1 MEIVIPITCI
11 LVAGLLIAL
20 FIVKKKSENDVVIA
34 NKQSMVSQSTDLIP
48 KFEELSLATKI
59 DESKLIEIKDTK
71 LIQRFVDHVPNAGMA
86 LNNLNNAKQYHGFA
100 KNGGKLYQ
108 VVIPRGAVLDKSRE
122 MAGASRASFRG
133 LDNKIRGNA
142 NLIPADE
149 LANKVA
155 ITNVANAGYNL
166 AAVVVGQHYMAEIDA
181 KLESISND
189 IANITA
195 FQENEYLAKV
205 EALVAKVHEFSKF
218 QFEILENNELRNER
232 IASLQQAKDACS
244 ELLGQANHSIEN
256 ILRESIATY
265 KDYENKLTKANGWYQ
280 YQKILFELLCRISE
294 LDHALHLGSVSKE
307 HCYERC
313 ALYSKPVESCRVEL
327 SEWHKT
333 NEAQFKID
341 IESSKRKR
349 TGFEAVL
356 VKPFAWMIDDSLNY
370 KAVKESTVTM
380 IENQSK
386 SKTTPIKADDTDL
399 FQQDVQIIAKEGKLY
414 YLP

>member
-1 MEIVIPITCI
+1 
-11 LVAGLLIAL
+11 
-20 FIVKKKSENDVVIA
+20 
-34 NKQSMVSQSTDLIP
+34 MVSQSTDLIP

-86 LNNLNNAKQYHGFA
+86 LNNLNNAKQYHGLA

-149 LANKVA
+149 LANKMA

-166 AAVVVGQHYMAEIDA
+166 AAAVVGQHYMAEIDA

-189 IANITA
+189 IAKITA

-265 KDYENKLTKANGWYQ
+265 KDYEDKLTKANGWYQ

-327 SEWHKT
+327 FEWHKT

-370 KAVKESTVTM
+370 KTVKESTITM

-386 SKTTPIKADDTDL
+386 SETTPIKADDTDL

>member
-1 MEIVIPITCI
+1 ME
-11 LVAGLLIAL
+11 AGDAQGLGR
-20 FIVKKKSENDVVIA
+20 V
-34 NKQSMVSQSTDLIP
+34 
-48 KFEELSLATKI
+48 
-59 DESKLIEIKDTK
+59 
-71 LIQRFVDHVPNAGMA
+71 QRE
-86 LNNLNNAKQYHGFA
+86 
-100 KNGGKLYQ
+100 
-108 VVIPRGAVLDKSRE
+108 AVLGVLEVGHDRH
-122 MAGASRASFRG
+122 G
-133 LDNKIRGNA
+133 
-142 NLIPADE
+142 
-149 LANKVA
+149 
-155 ITNVANAGYNL
+155 
-166 AAVVVGQHYMAEIDA
+166 VV
-181 KLESISND
+181 
-189 IANITA
+189 
-195 FQENEYLAKV
+195 
-205 EALVAKVHEFSKF
+205 
-218 QFEILENNELRNER
+218 
-232 IASLQQAKDACS
+232 
-244 ELLGQANHSIEN
+244 
-256 ILRESIATY
+256 
-265 KDYENKLTKANGWYQ
+265 
-280 YQKILFELLCRISE
+280 FELLCRISE